1 MRKKIR
7 CSSNMHLYLITRGIK
22 HDVDRF
28 INDLRGK
35 YLPFKFRGENTMVQ
49 VAVRPIQL
57 WEIVFPKE
65 YKDLMLR
72 SILENN
78 QGKTQHKK
86 HQKYITIL
94 RKILGIKKIPKY
106 DGESIERLPLYLNNV
121 EKIGIGIKEDK
132 NLPDGTEGL

>member
-1 MRKKIR
+1 
-7 CSSNMHLYLITRGIK
+7 
-22 HDVDRF
+22 
-28 INDLRGK
+28 
-35 YLPFKFRGENTMVQ
+35 MVQ